1 MSTLSINSLE
11 YQKKKR
17 RMKFKDQMENFL
29 ISALPVF
36 GFLIFGAFPMVLS
49 LVMSFY
55 EMHDT
60 DFANAVFVGFDNYIN
75 IEGCVI

>member
-1 MSTLSINSLE
+1 MDNFSVNSLE
-11 YQKKKR
+11 YQKRKR
-17 RMKFKDQMENFL
+17 RMKFKDQFENFL

-55 EMHDT
+55 EMQFSLGLT
-60 DFANAVFVGFDNYIN
+60 I
-75 IEGCVI
+75 I